1 MSPTCNAA
9 SPREEEE
16 IKIELEGEGE
26 ITVD

>member
-16 IKIELEGEGE
+16 VRVELEGEGE
-26 ITVD
+26 TVVD